1 MVACIAEHLAHYA
14 RRLADILVYDGGG
27 DYLKEVGLK
36 GCSDCAGEKRLAC
49 PGRAI
54 EEHAFRG
61 LDADALE
68 KLGIEEG
75 KLDDLWCCVRDGD
88 AVSYAYK

>member
-1 MVACIAEHLAHYA
+1 MVACVAEHLAHHA
-14 RRLADILVYDGGG
+14 RRLADVLVYDGGG
-27 DYLKEVGLK
+27 DHFEEVGLE
-36 GCSDCAGEKRLAC
+36 GRGDRTSEQRLAC

-68 KLGIEEG
+68 ELGIEEG
-75 KLDDLWCCVRDGD
+75 KFDDLWCWV
-88 AVSYAYK
+88 